1 MTKTSWTISN
11 SEKKIMYPQIFEN
24 RIFLNESLLVLDPK
38 RGVHLAESV
47 GEEEEEGPLYNI
59 LEVIT
64 RMITS

>member
-1 MTKTSWTISN
+1 
-11 SEKKIMYPQIFEN
+11 MYPQIFEN

-64 RMITS
+64 RMITL